1 MENQGRNPIQQIE
14 YSPSGTSSNQDNVLS
29 LEALGPVVV
38 NSDGSISRITKWSTL
53 GAQEQARILRVLPAR
68 NARRLEA
75 LRTLEEGNVGTVGSA
90 GGEAAT
96 AKQEDSKDDVGR

>member
-1 MENQGRNPIQQIE
+1 MENNTIQQIE

-38 NSDGSISRITKWSTL
+38 NSDGSISRISNWSTI
-53 GAQEQARILRVLPAR
+53 GAQEQARIIRVLPAR

-75 LRTLEEGNVGTVGSA
+75 LRTLEGNVVGSA
-90 GGEAAT
+90 EGEAAT
-96 AKQEDSKDDVGR
+96 AKQEDSKDEVGR